1 MFIQTV
7 HNSLFGAVEKDRN
20 GVPVV
25 AKKRTGTAFRSSKK
39 KNRNGVPVRSGSKR
53 TLASSE
59 NGTFGSMS

>member
-25 AKKRTGTAFRSSKK
+25 KKKNRNGVPVVKK